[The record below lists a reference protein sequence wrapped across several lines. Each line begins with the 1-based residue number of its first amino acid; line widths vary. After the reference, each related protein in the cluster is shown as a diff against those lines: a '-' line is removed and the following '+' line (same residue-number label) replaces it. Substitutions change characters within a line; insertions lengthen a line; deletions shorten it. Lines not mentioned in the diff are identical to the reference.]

1 LYHTASFASRG
12 ASVYLYLSGLPI
24 DLWVVVLEP
33 GIAKDH
39 ALLSEAGDGEECPFG
54 VSFVRATGAE
64 DSRRFLSLNY
74 AIEYVTTHLQE
85 IPQRIR

>member
-1 LYHTASFASRG
+1 
-12 ASVYLYLSGLPI
+12 LPI

-54 VSFVRATGAE
+54 VGFVRATGAE

-74 AIEYVTTHLQE
+74 AIEYVTTHL
-85 IPQRIR
+85 